1 MVFRPARRTDR
12 IMEHPEKFLSQ
23 YNWGVL
29 SVIGEHG
36 YPYGVPVNYGYS
48 DGKIYI
54 HSTSANSHKLNAIR
68 ENPKVCFTVVGQ
80 HEIIEEELTTQY
92 SSVVLFGTARIITED
107 AEKRLAAERMMHVL
121 APAVEKKAIS
131 ECGMMK
137 NVVMI
142 EITPDHIS
150 AMARK

>member
-1 MVFRPARRTDR
+1 MVFRPTRRTDR
-12 IMEHPEKFLSQ
+12 VMEQPEELLSQ
-23 YNWGVL
+23 CNWGVL
-29 SVIGEHG
+29 SVIGEQG

-54 HSTSANSHKLNAIR
+54 HSTNANSHKLNAIR

-107 AEKRLAAERMMHVL
+107 AEKRLAAERMMYVL
-121 APAVEKKAIS
+121 APAVEKRAVT

-150 AMARK
+150 GKARK